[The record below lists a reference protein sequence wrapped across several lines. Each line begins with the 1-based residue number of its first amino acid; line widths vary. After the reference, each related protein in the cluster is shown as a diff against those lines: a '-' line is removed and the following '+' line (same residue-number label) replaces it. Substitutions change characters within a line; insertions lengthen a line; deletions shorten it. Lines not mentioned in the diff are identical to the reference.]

1 MAAFG
6 IGAGPVQHRH
16 AKALTGLSPAIS
28 AKAKKAK
35 GRQIRAWHLG
45 RRSGTDLSGLA
56 EASTRRWGWVNY
68 YGAFYSSELRFLAWC
83 VNEHLARW
91 AMHKFKRFRGKYAKA
106 WPGCKRCISTSR
118 ACSPSSGGCAEDLA
132 RVPVCE
138 GCSYGRKFL
147 SGLLA
152 FRPTSESTISSAVW
166 LRPTKR
172 ADTVISC
179 WPVIPARR
187 CRRACDESS
196 TACPV
201 FTCARAGFT
210 ALRTWDAVHTLLTE
224 PGFTSLHRPRYR
236 HVLLRPAGAV
246 SRGHG

>member
-106 WPGCKRCISTSR
+106 MAWLQKVYQHQPRLF
-118 ACSPSSGGCAEDLA
+118 AQLW
-132 RVPVCE
+132 RVR
-138 GCSYGRKFL
+138 GRP
-147 SGLLA
+147 
-152 FRPTSESTISSAVW
+152 R
-166 LRPTKR
+166 
-172 ADTVISC
+172 
-179 WPVIPARR
+179 
-187 CRRACDESS
+187 
-196 TACPV
+196 
-201 FTCARAGFT
+201 ARAS
-210 ALRTWDAVHTLLTE
+210 LRRVQLWPE
-224 PGFTSLHRPRYR
+224 
-236 HVLLRPAGAV
+236 V
-246 SRGHG
+246 S